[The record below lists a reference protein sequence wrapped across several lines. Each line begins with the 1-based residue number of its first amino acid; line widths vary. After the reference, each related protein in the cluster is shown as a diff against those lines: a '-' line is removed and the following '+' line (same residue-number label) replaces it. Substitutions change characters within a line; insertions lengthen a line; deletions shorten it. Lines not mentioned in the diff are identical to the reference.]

1 MTEVQPRYAISYQR
15 ISSTQQRDGTGLE
28 RQSKAAEQWCEDNGY
43 TLLSGEWVDSGL
55 SGYTGQ
61 NIAEGALG
69 RIVDGVSQGHIPKG
83 TFLLVEQWDRF
94 TRENHM
100 EARQPIEALFRA
112 GISIVTLNDGQVWNE
127 QDYRKDLWLAVKLLF
142 SIDQAHRFSENLS
155 RRLTAAWQT
164 NTEKVK
170 AGTRKRSKAA
180 PRWLEFRGTLDDGY
194 FEVKPEVAATVIEVY
209 TRYANGETTYSIAND
224 LRNRGVPLISGKHTG
239 WRQSNIRKIVSSKAP
254 YGILELGKGRKN
266 DRVLTGEVINDYFP
280 RIVDEET
287 QRKVL
292 WRLNKPTAGLQSKGA
307 PKVNTKAILTGLA
320 WFNAGDEHGWQR
332 ATRAVDSKGKG
343 TLVTMVTR
351 KYIGAQSYVEKRF
364 LEGWAE
370 IVSASDAEITHE
382 LTDIEAALTT
392 AYTTLDL
399 IQKSQ
404 SPRLIAAAQADVEE
418 LEEALREQ
426 RKATLLSSLDIPE
439 EASEI
444 AAMEPHEANGLLRK
458 VIKRIEITK
467 GSTDK
472 PKLGAPLWFD
482 VTLRNGAR
490 VSYGDARAVFNTQ

>member
-1 MTEVQPRYAISYQR
+1 MSDVQPRYAISYQR
-15 ISSTQQRDGTGLE
+15 ISSAQQREGTGLE
-28 RQSKAAEQWCEDNGY
+28 RQGKAAEQWCEDNGY

-55 SGYTGQ
+55 SGYTGE
-61 NIAEGALG
+61 NRTVGALS
-69 RIVDGVSQGHIPKG
+69 RIMEGINDGMIPKG
-83 TFLLVEQWDRF
+83 THLIIEQWDRLS
-94 TRENHM
+94 REH
-100 EARQPIEALFRA
+100 RRPTQRLIEDILDQ
-112 GISIVTLNDGQVWNE
+112 GIKIVTLNDGQVW
-127 QDYRKDLWLAVKLLF
+127 
-142 SIDQAHRFSENLS
+142 SIDDYDDDMSMVIRLIVSLEQAHRFSENLS
-155 RRLTAAWQT
+155 RRLTAAWRS

-180 PRWLEFRGTLDDGY
+180 PRWLEFKGTLDDGH

-292 WRLNKPTAGLQSKGA
+292 WRLSKPTAGLQTKGA

-332 ATRAVDSKGKG
+332 VTRAVDSKGKG

-351 KYIGAQSYVEKRF
+351 KYVGGQAYVEKRF
-364 LEGWAE
+364 LEGWRE

-426 RKATLLSSLDIPE
+426 RKSTLLASLDIPE

-458 VIKRIEITK
+458 VIKRIEVRK

-490 VSYGDARAVFNTQ
+490 VSFGDARAVFNTQ

>member
-1 MTEVQPRYAISYQR
+1 MSDVQPRYAISYQR
-15 ISSTQQRDGTGLE
+15 ISSAQQREGTGLE
-28 RQSKAAEQWCEDNGY
+28 RQSKAAEQWCEENGY

-55 SGYTGQ
+55 SGYTGE
-61 NIAEGALG
+61 NRTVGALS
-69 RIVDGVSQGHIPKG
+69 RIMDGINDGIIPKG
-83 TFLLVEQWDRF
+83 THLIIEQWDRLS
-94 TRENHM
+94 REH
-100 EARQPIEALFRA
+100 RRPTQRLIEDILDR
-112 GISIVTLNDGQVWNE
+112 GIKIVTLNDGQVW
-127 QDYRKDLWLAVKLLF
+127 
-142 SIDQAHRFSENLS
+142 SIDDYDDDMSMVIRLIVSLEQAHRFSENLS
-155 RRLTAAWQT
+155 KRLTAAWQA
-164 NTEKVK
+164 NTAKVK

-180 PRWLEFRGTLDDGY
+180 PRWLEFKGTLDDGY

-254 YGILELGKGRKN
+254 YGILELGRGRKN
-266 DRVLTGEVINDYFP
+266 ERVLTGEVIHDYFP

-287 QRKVL
+287 QRRVL
-292 WRLNKPTAGLQSKGA
+292 WRLSKPTAGRQTKGA

-332 ATRAVDSKGKG
+332 VTRAVDSKGKG

-351 KYIGAQSYVEKRF
+351 KYVGAQAYVEKRF
-364 LEGWAE
+364 LEGWEE
-370 IVSASDAEITHE
+370 IVSASNAEFTPE
-382 LTDIEAALTT
+382 LADIDAALTS
-392 AYTTLDL
+392 AYQTLED
-399 IQKSQ
+399 IEKSK

-426 RKATLLSSLDIPE
+426 RKATLFASLDIPE
-439 EASEI
+439 EASEV

-458 VIKRIEITK
+458 FIKRIEITK

-482 VTLRNGAR
+482 VMLMNGTR
-490 VSYGDARAVFNTQ
+490 VSYGDGKAIFEVH